1 MKLKSFKKYIGFFVF
16 FYLFLP
22 IKAEEQI
29 DIWKNKNT
37 KENQNTILKK
47 DNDESNKSLNPNAF
61 KVSNLNENSK
71 IDGANLEGSNEI
83 KIFGIYDPA
92 VNNFSLNM
100 WSETEAE
107 NIRSSI
113 KRINNIKL
121 SNTATTLF
129 EKTIFSFAYPP
140 KGMTDKEFLNLK
152 MDWMIKNNRTDLIE
166 QFLKQNDIFPDKKK
180 IIQHLVD
187 TNIAKA
193 NIKQA
198 CEKINFIDKNIKD
211 SYLEKFKIYCLVFND
226 KKNEA
231 QLLFDIL
238 KEQKQSDN
246 FFNDK
251 LNYLLGITDK
261 TSNKVRDDNLLNFY
275 LSSVTTSNFKY
286 EPKQNTKKI
295 IWEYLN
301 AANLIQLED
310 YKDKEKLKSL
320 EVAAN
325 ENRLKKEKIFEIYTK
340 IPFDLNSLIGAQD
353 IYQTIQNKSD
363 SRALI
368 YQKFLLSD
376 NDESKVKLLFLLD
389 DMFKK
394 DNLPN
399 IFPKFMSDRLEE
411 IKIENLPSSY
421 TEAIKK
427 KIISEEEFVMGKIK
441 YDDKVLHRSKIIKY
455 FNNEIGQKKAQKDF
469 NKIYKKIKKNRKY
482 FFSAKDLALIESLLT
497 DGFKIPEDFNLQKI
511 SEKFSIPSNLLE
523 LSKSKEIAFL
533 SLKLVEIIGEDEAYD
548 LDPETIYFIT
558 HLLNQSNLK
567 KIRNEILI
575 SALPQRI

>member
-29 DIWKNKNT
+29 DIWKNKNA
-37 KENQNTILKK
+37 KENQNTTLKK
-47 DNDESNKSLNPNAF
+47 NNDESNKSLNPNAF

-198 CEKINFIDKNIKD
+198 CEKIDFIDKNIKD

-261 TSNKVRDDNLLNFY
+261 TSKNVRDDNLLNFY

-301 AANLIQLED
+301 AANLIELED

-325 ENRLKKEKIFEIYTK
+325 ENRFKKEKIFEIYRK
-340 IPFDLNSLIGAQD
+340 IPFDLNFLIGAQD

-455 FNNEIGQKKAQKDF
+455 FNNEIDQKRAQKDF

>member
-129 EKTIFSFAYPP
+129 EKTIFSFAFPP

-198 CEKINFIDKNIKD
+198 CEKIDFIDKNIKD

-261 TSNKVRDDNLLNFY
+261 TSKNVRDDNLLNFY

-301 AANLIQLED
+301 AANLIELED

-497 DGFKIPEDFNLQKI
+497 DGFKIPEDFNYKKI